1 MPISTLGVYLRGG
14 EWKVTP
20 ILAIAEAC
28 DVTFDWLIT
37 GTEKPLQPD
46 QIPSKTST
54 SVGFPANYVMIP
66 RYDVRASAGSGTM
79 VNDEELL
86 GLMAFDEMFLRRQLG
101 VRGEDLATVD
111 ATGDSMEPT
120 IRDGDLLLI
129 DTTNSEI
136 RDGRIYVINI
146 DGFLSVKRLQVQ
158 FGGKIALVSDNT
170 RYAPQIV
177 SPSEREPLRIVGRVV
192 YQAGPVRS

>member
-1 MPISTLGVYLRGG
+1 M
-14 EWKVTP
+14 
-20 ILAIAEAC
+20 
-28 DVTFDWLIT
+28 
-37 GTEKPLQPD
+37 
-46 QIPSKTST
+46 
-54 SVGFPANYVMIP
+54 
-66 RYDVRASAGSGTM
+66 YD
-79 VNDEELL
+79 EQLL
-86 GLMAFDEMFLRRQLG
+86 GLMAFDDMFLRRQLG
-101 VRGEDLATVD
+101 IQSENLATAE

-129 DTTNSEI
+129 DTANAEI

-177 SPSEREPLRIVGRVV
+177 MPSKRDPLSVHPRSYRVC
-192 YQAGPVRS
+192 